1 MSAMLELSIEVM
13 IWAFGV
19 GTGWK
24 LGSDIASTSA
34 SARSEEKP
42 ICNHRHRTTIGGIHD
57 TFTVKGTSATVSV
70 MFWVCDDCDAR
81 GVVYG
86 DTVLSVAADTG
97 NAMMNR
103 MMARWIHE
111 GIPPDEMESTEKA
124 IEAYIQNYLRLKVT
138 GMRPWEGIT
147 SKLETETGG

>member
-24 LGSDIASTSA
+24 LWRDLAPPTTQTA
-34 SARSEEKP
+34 ARPKMECK
-42 ICNHRHRTTIGGIHD
+42 HRHRTTIGGIHD

-86 DTVLSVAADTG
+86 DTVLSEAPNMG
-97 NAMMNR
+97 NSIMNKILS
-103 MMARWIHE
+103 RWIHE